1 MEDNNESFKSLS
13 NKRINDSSYLKHLSN
28 FYDES
33 EDTEEEE
40 EEEDCDDLQESFSSI
55 KGILN
60 ESTDNFADLNQFL
73 NNENIII
80 EANYN
85 QELYINSK
93 KSYFRFIPSKKE
105 WNELFQTCHYIP
117 LIKVEKN
124 SILFHDVNGRG
135 INLNKSEITNLI
147 YNNELFIKNEKNNEK
162 DIINESY
169 ICKIHK
175 KNYFKYCIKCQVN
188 ICDHEQCLNDH
199 KNHELNEPINI
210 KKKLRRVQKRINKKF
225 NKKIKA
231 YNDVTKIG
239 DEPKNFFFFFIKA
252 IYYFILKKIIKEK
265 LEMDR
270 QKKYNYY
277 IEKNIMDAYY
287 FIKSGGKKKKNEN
300 PENLIIYWITEFYSK
315 IQINNLNQGKNIF
328 ISICSSSYIIIHSF
342 NLSKNTKK
350 SDLKSNINELIK
362 KKVNILEAQKI
373 MRLEGCFNPNDK
385 EKNYFLIGSLS
396 KEKALIISVTHDL
409 KNIETVQK
417 INSKGII
424 SSIEINH
431 NNIKYLLQNNNDVFN
446 LWEYDYINDNINFN
460 LNIINEKKGLK
471 FKIIQPQIKA
481 NELKTPLINK
491 DNINIKYNQIIAF
504 IENMNLIIA
513 HHISSR
519 PSLSF
524 YKLEKNEKINI
535 NIIGEIMPREDQNIF
550 STAPNNCCIFENNY
564 LIIGAQEKKEYN
576 KFGGFYIINIDK
588 IEIINYYISD
598 NAKIINCL
606 MNVQENMFI
615 CSLIYHI
622 NFHEREFLRRKLILY
637 EFIIKGEK
645 NKELIINEKSKY
657 DGNFS
662 LINSNSLILDNFIIS
677 SFKKESSLIK
687 IYENKINYISL
698 IKIDNPDIIKNK
710 QIKEFI

>member
-80 EANYN
+80 EAIYN

-124 SILFHDVNGRG
+124 SILFHDGNGRG

-162 DIINESY
+162 EIINESY

-199 KNHELNEPINI
+199 INHELNEPINI

-239 DEPKNFFFFFIKA
+239 DEPKNFFEISIKA

-277 IEKNIMDAYY
+277 IEKNIMDSYY
-287 FIKSGGKKKKNEN
+287 FKKSGGKKKKNEN

-385 EKNYFLIGSLS
+385 EKNYFLIGSLF

-504 IENMNLIIA
+504 IENMNLIILN
-513 HHISSR
+513 H
-519 PSLSF
+519 L
-524 YKLEKNEKINI
+524 
-535 NIIGEIMPREDQNIF
+535 
-550 STAPNNCCIFENNY
+550 
-564 LIIGAQEKKEYN
+564 
-576 KFGGFYIINIDK
+576 
-588 IEIINYYISD
+588 
-598 NAKIINCL
+598 
-606 MNVQENMFI
+606 
-615 CSLIYHI
+615 
-622 NFHEREFLRRKLILY
+622 
-637 EFIIKGEK
+637 
-645 NKELIINEKSKY
+645 
-657 DGNFS
+657 
-662 LINSNSLILDNFIIS
+662 
-677 SFKKESSLIK
+677 
-687 IYENKINYISL
+687 
-698 IKIDNPDIIKNK
+698 
-710 QIKEFI
+710 

>member
-225 NKKIKA
+225 NKKI
-231 YNDVTKIG
+231 
-239 DEPKNFFFFFIKA
+239 
-252 IYYFILKKIIKEK
+252 LKK
-265 LEMDR
+265 
-270 QKKYNYY
+270 
-277 IEKNIMDAYY
+277 
-287 FIKSGGKKKKNEN
+287 
-300 PENLIIYWITEFYSK
+300 
-315 IQINNLNQGKNIF
+315 
-328 ISICSSSYIIIHSF
+328 
-342 NLSKNTKK
+342 
-350 SDLKSNINELIK
+350 
-362 KKVNILEAQKI
+362 
-373 MRLEGCFNPNDK
+373 
-385 EKNYFLIGSLS
+385 
-396 KEKALIISVTHDL
+396 
-409 KNIETVQK
+409 
-417 INSKGII
+417 
-424 SSIEINH
+424 
-431 NNIKYLLQNNNDVFN
+431 
-446 LWEYDYINDNINFN
+446 
-460 LNIINEKKGLK
+460 
-471 FKIIQPQIKA
+471 
-481 NELKTPLINK
+481 
-491 DNINIKYNQIIAF
+491 
-504 IENMNLIIA
+504 
-513 HHISSR
+513 
-519 PSLSF
+519 
-524 YKLEKNEKINI
+524 
-535 NIIGEIMPREDQNIF
+535 
-550 STAPNNCCIFENNY
+550 
-564 LIIGAQEKKEYN
+564 
-576 KFGGFYIINIDK
+576 
-588 IEIINYYISD
+588 
-598 NAKIINCL
+598 
-606 MNVQENMFI
+606 
-615 CSLIYHI
+615 
-622 NFHEREFLRRKLILY
+622 
-637 EFIIKGEK
+637 
-645 NKELIINEKSKY
+645 
-657 DGNFS
+657 
-662 LINSNSLILDNFIIS
+662 
-677 SFKKESSLIK
+677 
-687 IYENKINYISL
+687 
-698 IKIDNPDIIKNK
+698 
-710 QIKEFI
+710 